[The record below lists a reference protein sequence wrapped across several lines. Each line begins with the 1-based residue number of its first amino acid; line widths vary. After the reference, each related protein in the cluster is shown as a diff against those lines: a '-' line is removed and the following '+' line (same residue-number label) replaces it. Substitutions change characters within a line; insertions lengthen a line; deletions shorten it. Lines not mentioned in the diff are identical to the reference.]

1 MKRKEE
7 IYRRRKKNMENEI
20 WKKQSKKFSLFKY
33 QHLCIIQLQKQ
44 VRPLS
49 PV

>member
-20 WKKQSKKFSLFKY
+20 WKKQSKKFRVCLNIST
-33 QHLCIIQLQKQ
+33 CA
-44 VRPLS
+44 
-49 PV
+49 